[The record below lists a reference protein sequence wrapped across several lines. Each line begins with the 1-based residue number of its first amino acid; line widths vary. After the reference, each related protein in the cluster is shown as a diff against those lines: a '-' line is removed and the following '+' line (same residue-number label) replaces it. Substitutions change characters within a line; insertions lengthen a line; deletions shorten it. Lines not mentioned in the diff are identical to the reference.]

1 MMRMPD
7 WIKKGIGLVI
17 ASLGLW
23 NGLLTSANA
32 QAGNVVVY
40 VAGNNPVTL
49 NITRKVVTNPI
60 VTLVNGKTSI
70 VTGAFDQATADF
82 VKLELERRGV
92 SAQQT
97 YISQSP
103 NTLPDVNTPTV
114 NLPSYLPSDSFNNN
128 NLTQY
133 RYITAVPISVSGLGD
148 LAQLQ
153 RLIPKAFISKSTRG
167 DYIYAG
173 GYTNRDAAESL
184 KYFLRSQG
192 LDARVLYF

>member
-82 VKLELERRGV
+82 VKLELEWRGV

-103 NTLPDVNTPTV
+103 NTLPAVNTPTV

>member
-103 NTLPDVNTPTV
+103 NT
-114 NLPSYLPSDSFNNN
+114 
-128 NLTQY
+128 
-133 RYITAVPISVSGLGD
+133 
-148 LAQLQ
+148 
-153 RLIPKAFISKSTRG
+153 STRCKH
-167 DYIYAG
+167 
-173 GYTNRDAAESL
+173 SHC
-184 KYFLRSQG
+184 
-192 LDARVLYF
+192 

>member
-1 MMRMPD
+1 MMRMTD
-7 WIKKGIGLVI
+7 WIKKGVGLVI

-133 RYITAVPISVSGLGD
+133 RYVTAVPISVSGLGD

>member
-1 MMRMPD
+1 MPD

-103 NTLPDVNTPTV
+103 NTLPAVNTPTV

>member
-60 VTLVNGKTSI
+60 VTLVNGKISI

-103 NTLPDVNTPTV
+103 NTLPAVNTPTV

>member
-60 VTLVNGKTSI
+60 VTLVNGKTRGK
-70 VTGAFDQATADF
+70 TGAACGAAYGKGPWLGRARERNCATA
-82 VKLELERRGV
+82 G
-92 SAQQT
+92 A
-97 YISQSP
+97 
-103 NTLPDVNTPTV
+103 
-114 NLPSYLPSDSFNNN
+114 
-128 NLTQY
+128 
-133 RYITAVPISVSGLGD
+133 
-148 LAQLQ
+148 
-153 RLIPKAFISKSTRG
+153 
-167 DYIYAG
+167 
-173 GYTNRDAAESL
+173 
-184 KYFLRSQG
+184 
-192 LDARVLYF
+192 